1 MHQAHRNLGA
11 LKYGHVIGEEIVKAG
26 AFLLV
31 LDAEIIP
38 YCTILISEWD
48 QDSNIKSY
56 VDYTYTSKIRGVYI
70 SS

>member
-1 MHQAHRNLGA
+1 MHQAHGNLGA
-11 LKYGHVIGEEIVKAG
+11 SKYGHVFGEEIVKAG

-38 YCTILISEWD
+38 YCTLLISEWVHF
-48 QDSNIKSY
+48 NIKSY
-56 VDYTYTSKIRGVYI
+56 VDYTYTSQIRGVYI